1 MVIFSLEIQPKLW
14 SFLVLV
20 SISGEHTALPKIWF
34 GFEHGL
40 RTPNEGINQRHL
52 KCFGRMTVT
61 ENLVVGYNSWP
72 GSAGHFLIM
81 HPSSTDAIVTV
92 ISCKIGMVSLSKLLI
107 CGLFLEDSCCKNPSV
122 GNGWHCTVSCPR
134 INSLATKN

>member
-40 RTPNEGINQRHL
+40 RTPNEGINRRNL
-52 KCFGRMTVT
+52 KIWADVADEICFGRT
-61 ENLVVGYNSWP
+61 
-72 GSAGHFLIM
+72 
-81 HPSSTDAIVTV
+81 
-92 ISCKIGMVSLSKLLI
+92 
-107 CGLFLEDSCCKNPSV
+107 
-122 GNGWHCTVSCPR
+122 
-134 INSLATKN
+134 

>member
-40 RTPNEGINQRHL
+40 RTPNEGINRRNL
-52 KCFGRMTVT
+52 KFWADVAESICFGRT
-61 ENLVVGYNSWP
+61 
-72 GSAGHFLIM
+72 
-81 HPSSTDAIVTV
+81 
-92 ISCKIGMVSLSKLLI
+92 
-107 CGLFLEDSCCKNPSV
+107 
-122 GNGWHCTVSCPR
+122 
-134 INSLATKN
+134 

>member
-40 RTPNEGINQRHL
+40 RTPNEGINRRNL
-52 KCFGRMTVT
+52 KIWADVADEICFGFGI
-61 ENLVVGYNSWP
+61 E
-72 GSAGHFLIM
+72 FLAM
-81 HPSSTDAIVTV
+81 Q
-92 ISCKIGMVSLSKLLI
+92 
-107 CGLFLEDSCCKNPSV
+107 
-122 GNGWHCTVSCPR
+122 
-134 INSLATKN
+134 